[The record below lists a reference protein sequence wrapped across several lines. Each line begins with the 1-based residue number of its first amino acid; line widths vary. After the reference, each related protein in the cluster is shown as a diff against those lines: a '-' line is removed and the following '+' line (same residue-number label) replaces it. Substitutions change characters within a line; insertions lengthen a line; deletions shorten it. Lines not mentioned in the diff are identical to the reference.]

1 MPGDALFV
9 RSLII
14 MRKTAGEKGFRNKM
28 VDVYEFGCYSAPC
41 WPRGVFPLCA
51 RHNIRVS
58 LTSLCRLVR
67 AMKRGKRRGHPPPL
81 PLDTIKKPKGE
92 TEMRN
97 RPRPFHRRSRPAGA
111 AASRHSHL
119 GAFAIGEGSL
129 GLDRRSARPLRH
141 AILPLAHCGSLY
153 GCHGF
158 GVP

>member
-67 AMKRGKRRGHPPPL
+67 AMKRGKRRGPPPPPSHSIQL
-81 PLDTIKKPKGE
+81 
-92 TEMRN
+92 RN
-97 RPRPFHRRSRPAGA
+97 PRGK
-111 AASRHSHL
+111 L
-119 GAFAIGEGSL
+119 K
-129 GLDRRSARPLRH
+129 
-141 AILPLAHCGSLY
+141 
-153 GCHGF
+153 
-158 GVP
+158 